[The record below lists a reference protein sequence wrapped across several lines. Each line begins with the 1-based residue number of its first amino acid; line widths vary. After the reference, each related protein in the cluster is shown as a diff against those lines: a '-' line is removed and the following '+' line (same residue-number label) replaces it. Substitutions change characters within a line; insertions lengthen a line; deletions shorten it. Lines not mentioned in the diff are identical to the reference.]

1 MHEPVLLSEVINK
14 MSPKTGERY
23 LDATAGYGGHAQA
36 MLKLTNN
43 YNGSVLVDR
52 DKTAYDYLVSKFES
66 TGIRFLHK
74 DFYSAAEVLINEGA
88 QFDLILADLGVSSQH
103 LSQASRG
110 FSFRNKGPL
119 DMRMDK
125 RQPLSADIVV
135 NTWSAESLERILR
148 VYGEEPQA
156 KRIAN
161 AIVQG
166 RPIADTT
173 QLAKVIEKTIGHRVG
188 KHPATRSFQ
197 AIRIAVNDELGL
209 VEKVLPLWLKLL
221 SPGGRIG
228 IISFHSLEDRIVK
241 RFFLEKG
248 GDRYDADLQ
257 IITKQPIVA
266 SPNEL
271 VFNPRSRSAKF
282 RVAANKNIKERT
294 SDEN

>member
-52 DKTAYDYLVSKFES
+52 DKTAYDYLVSKFAS

-135 NTWSAESLERILR
+135 NEWTAESLERILR

-221 SPGGRIG
+221 SPGGRLG

-241 RFFLEKG
+241 QFFLEKG
-248 GDRYDADLQ
+248 GDRYDADMH

-271 VFNPRSRSAKF
+271 AFNPRSRSAKL